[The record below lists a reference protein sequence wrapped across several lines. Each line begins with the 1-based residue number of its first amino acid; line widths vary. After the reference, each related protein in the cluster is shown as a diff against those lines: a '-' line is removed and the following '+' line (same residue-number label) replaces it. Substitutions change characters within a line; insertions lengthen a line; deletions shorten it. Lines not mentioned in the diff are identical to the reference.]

1 MTFLKKASGFCHT
14 LKAVLILFSVFY
26 LECLQ
31 FLKEIFAYFK
41 GINYFTIKILS
52 GDLDGIGLPYY
63 LLFTI

>member
-14 LKAVLILFSVFY
+14 LEPVLILFSVFY

-41 GINYFTIKILS
+41 RINYFTIKILS
-52 GDLDGIGLPYY
+52 GDLDGIAFPYY
-63 LLFTI
+63 LLFTT